1 MLEPDLV
8 VIDSFDDLLNRPKF
22 APSLPFH
29 PKGDRRFGAVIAP
42 YRFLDRANCGIES
55 CRTPHLHGYLITTSD
70 GLETGIGSHCGRK
83 HFGVKFTRERQRVE
97 QAIERRRRIDTVMA
111 MVKNMPQMIAVI
123 EGLERDYREL
133 QELKVRLM
141 GAVGTGIFSTLKL
154 RADRDDPVIERSV
167 PMTPAEAEVFFETSN
182 RRANDGKGWPHKQV
196 PVATL
201 EGLQFIKARF
211 KDMLVT
217 NLCQPMRDLSRIKP
231 ADIEAMKPRLLSET
245 AKWVGQVPQD
255 IIKAQDVVAAGRR
268 FFKAENLEKLMHL
281 GSAARSA
288 AAMIDELKHSD
299 RQARIPS
306 PT

>member
-1 MLEPDLV
+1 MILEPDLV
-8 VIDSFDDLLNRPKF
+8 VIDSYDDLLNRPKF
-22 APSLPFH
+22 EPSLPFH
-29 PKGDRRFGAVIAP
+29 PKVDRRFGAVIAP

-83 HFGVKFTRERQRVE
+83 HFGVKFTRERQRVD
-97 QAIERRRRIDTVMA
+97 QAIERRRRIDSVMA
-111 MVKNMPQMIAVI
+111 MVRNMPQMITVI

-141 GAVGTGIFSTLKL
+141 GAVGTGIFSTLKQ

-167 PMTPAEAEVFFETSN
+167 PMTPAEAEVYFETSN

-196 PVATL
+196 HVATL
-201 EGLQFIKARF
+201 DGLQFIKARF

-217 NLCQPMRDLSRIKP
+217 NLCQPMRELSKIKP
-231 ADIEAMKPRLLSET
+231 ADIEAMKPRLLLET
-245 AKWVGQVPQD
+245 AKWVGQAPQD

-281 GSAARSA
+281 GSAARTAS
-288 AAMIDELKHSD
+288 AMIDDLKVSD
-299 RQARIPS
+299 RLA
-306 PT
+306 

>member
-1 MLEPDLV
+1 MVESDLI
-8 VIDSFDDLLNRPKF
+8 VIETYDDLLSRPNF

-29 PKGDRRFGAVIAP
+29 PKADRRFGTVVAP

-55 CRTPHLHGYLITTSD
+55 CHTPHLHGYLITTSD

-83 HFGVKFTRERQRVE
+83 HFGVKFTRERQRVD
-97 QAIERRRRIDTVMA
+97 QALERRRRIDTVMA
-111 MVKNMPQMIAVI
+111 MIKNMPQMIAVI
-123 EGLERDYREL
+123 EVLERDYREL

-141 GAVGTGIFSTLKL
+141 GAVGTGIFSTLKV

-196 PVATL
+196 PLATL

-217 NLCQPMRDLSRIKP
+217 NLCKPMRDLSRIKP
-231 ADIEAMKPRLLSET
+231 AEIEAMKPRLLSET
-245 AKWVGQVPQD
+245 AKWVGQVPQE
-255 IIKAQDVVAAGRR
+255 IIKAQDIVAAGRR
-268 FFKAENLEKLMHL
+268 FFKAENLEKLIHL
-281 GSAARSA
+281 GNAARSA
-288 AAMIDELKHSD
+288 AAMIDELKVSD
-299 RQARIPS
+299 RQARNAS
-306 PT
+306 QT